1 MSVLETAENKRGEKL
16 LRRIRGFDCFAC
28 EAIFHSSCR
37 RQYPRISTQMKKTRE
52 GRRTLKNHIGQPSRN
67 FVMWLKI
74 KIIQGQRIMKLS
86 DSCEMYVSALEETK
100 HAKPGYKAEKLK
112 KKLEKSD
119 TYGQALPFCSL
130 NSGGKFKLYI
140 VSKTCH
146 GSQPMTSFGSL
157 MSCLLSLKPF

>member
-1 MSVLETAENKRGEKL
+1 
-16 LRRIRGFDCFAC
+16 
-28 EAIFHSSCR
+28 
-37 RQYPRISTQMKKTRE
+37 
-52 GRRTLKNHIGQPSRN
+52 
-67 FVMWLKI
+67 
-74 KIIQGQRIMKLS
+74 MKLS

-100 HAKPGYKAEKLK
+100 HSKPCYKAEKLK

-157 MSCLLSLKPF
+157 MSCLLSLKSF